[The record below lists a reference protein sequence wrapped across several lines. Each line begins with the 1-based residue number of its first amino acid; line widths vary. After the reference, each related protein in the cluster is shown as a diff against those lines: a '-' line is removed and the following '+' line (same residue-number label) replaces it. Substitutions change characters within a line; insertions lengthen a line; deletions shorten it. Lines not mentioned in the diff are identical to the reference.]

1 MNRVFQ
7 TTDSGLA
14 AYLYACAFRPLKEDH
29 HEGQP
34 AFTFPAEAALSAEA
48 FYAGA
53 AISAKNLLYAVRR
66 LESIRRVNQHE
77 YIFA

>member
-7 TTDSGLA
+7 TTDPDLA
-14 AYLYACAFRPLKEDH
+14 AFLYACAFRPLKVDYD
-29 HEGQP
+29 EGRTS
-34 AFTFPAEAALSAEA
+34 FTFPAEAALSAEA

-53 AISAKNLLYAVRR
+53 AIPAKNLLHAVHRM
-66 LESIRRVNQHE
+66 ESIRRVNQHE